1 MNPSKRDI
9 EVFKLFYDINDGKE
23 AEKLKLPWDWKS
35 IDIINCTYED
45 KQASFRMD
53 DIEPTFFPGEPAV
66 YTVEIKFNNNKTRLV
81 PFRRIVE
88 DETIDLFTIVNSE

>member
-9 EVFKLFYDINDGKE
+9 EAFKLFYDINDIEE
-23 AEKLKLPWDWKS
+23 AEKLKIPEDWKS

-53 DIEPTFFPGEPAV
+53 DIAPTFFPGEPAV

-81 PFRRIVE
+81 PFRRIVD
-88 DETIDLFTIVNSE
+88 DETIDLFTIVDSE